1 MKSYFWGF
9 LLSLVLTIGAYFAVV
24 ERAFAPAN
32 LLILVAICSVAQ
44 IFLQFVCFLRLG
56 REPISEGVKQQILH
70 EPTQWNVIFFLF
82 TVLIALVIVI
92 GSLWIMANLD
102 YRM

>member
-1 MKSYFWGF
+1 MKSYFLGF
-9 LLSLVLTIGAYFAVV
+9 LLSLILTIGAYFAVV
-24 ERAFAPAN
+24 EHAFSPAV
-32 LLILVAICSVAQ
+32 LLVLVAIFSVAQ

-56 REPISEGVKQQILH
+56 LGAISEGEKQQLLN
-70 EPTQWNVIFFLF
+70 EPSRWNVIFFLF

-92 GSLWIMANLD
+92 GSLWIMANLN